1 MMEQRHENGNSRELT
16 SSTTKQEEE
25 QALLERQELTTNGI
39 TVSKKPHFIFS
50 KKNHQVGIKYL
61 SI

>member
-1 MMEQRHENGNSRELT
+1 MRMATAENSP
-16 SSTTKQEEE
+16 STTKQEEE
-25 QALLERQELTTNGI
+25 QALLERQERTTNGTTNGT

-50 KKNHQVGIKYL
+50 KQFHQVGYKFL

>member
-1 MMEQRHENGNSRELT
+1 MRIAIAENSP
-16 SSTTKQEEE
+16 STTKQEEE
-25 QALLERQELTTNGI
+25 QALLERQERTTNGT

-50 KKNHQVGIKYL
+50 KQFHQVGYKFL